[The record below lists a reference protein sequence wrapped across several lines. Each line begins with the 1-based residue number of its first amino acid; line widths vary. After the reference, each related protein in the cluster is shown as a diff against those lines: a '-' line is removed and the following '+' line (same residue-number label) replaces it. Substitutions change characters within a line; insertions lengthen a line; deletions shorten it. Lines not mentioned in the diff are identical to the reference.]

1 MRVTNLTNEVIRKSE
16 MPNSGPL
23 YRLTF
28 GAETLLR
35 EHPPRFQ
42 HPHKEL
48 LFGIAYPPGSAPA
61 GTLEVTRWRA
71 EVIEPIDLAPTLAS
85 EVIPN
90 YYDYRPRSDAADCLA
105 WHVNFADPR
114 LFVAYGSRL
123 FAQDEMQ
130 VAEHPLLG
138 SVREALVARGH
149 PALTIDDTG
158 PTPVLVS
165 NVERRIEV
173 TTNADAAA
181 GRPYGLYGNRFAT
194 APADVIRRATRVID
208 PPTMTHLIAMA
219 APGYG
224 SGEYT
229 ANQIEEVFATAFTA
243 FLAARRESHR
253 IAGADATTTI
263 HSGFWGCGAFGGNRH
278 LMIALQ
284 ALAARAAKIDRL
296 VLHTGDV
303 NGEKDARKG
312 LEVADMLA
320 LRCGPECTQSK
331 LVDRCV
337 LLGYRWGV
345 SDGN

>member
-1 MRVTNLTNEVIRKSE
+1 
-16 MPNSGPL
+16 MPNSEL
-23 YRLTF
+23 LCRLTF
-28 GAETLLR
+28 DAATLLR
-35 EHPPRFQ
+35 DHPPRFQ
-42 HPHKEL
+42 HPHKEM
-48 LFGIAYPPGSAPA
+48 LFGIAYPPGNAPA
-61 GTLEVTRWRA
+61 GTLEVTRWRG
-71 EVIEPIDLAPTLAS
+71 EVVEPIGLAPTLAG

-90 YYDYRPRSDAADCLA
+90 YYDYRPRSDSAASVT

-138 SVREALVARGH
+138 SVREALVARGL

-173 TTNADAAA
+173 ATNADVAA
-181 GRPYGLYGNRFAT
+181 GRPCGLYGNRFAG
-194 APADVIRRATRVID
+194 APAETIRRATKVID
-208 PPTMTHLIAMA
+208 PPTITHLIAMA

-229 ANQIEEVFATAFTA
+229 ARDIAEVFTTASTAFA
-243 FLAARRESHR
+243 AARRESSR

-296 VLHTGDV
+296 VMHTGDV
-303 NGEKDARKG
+303 HGEKDARKG

-320 LRCGPECTQSK
+320 LRCGPECTLSK